1 MKTITELRQDQE
13 LLIEAVNILDRIT
26 CEENDISRE
35 DADFTLYESWAVA
48 DVKNELQ
55 AKIGELQVL
64 IEYQD
69 GNNDDTKDDNDDN
82 EEQVTKPLTTTTIE
96 ETETMEE

>member
-1 MKTITELRQDQE
+1 MKTINELKEDQA
-13 LLIEAVNILDRIT
+13 LLIEAVNILDTIT
-26 CEENDISRE
+26 EEENDNTINRVDE
-35 DADFTLYESWAVA
+35 DFTLYESWAVT

-69 GNNDDTKDDNDDN
+69 GNNDAKDDDDDSD
-82 EEQVTKPLTTTTIE
+82 EQVTELLTTTRE
-96 ETETMEE
+96 ETEIMEE

>member
-1 MKTITELRQDQE
+1 MKTIEELRADQE
-13 LLIEAVNILDRIT
+13 LLITAVNILDKIT
-26 CEENDISRE
+26 MEENDISRE
-35 DADFTLYESWAVA
+35 DADFTAYESWAVT

-64 IEYQD
+64 IEYQE
-69 GNNDDTKDDNDDN
+69 GNNDANEDDKV
-82 EEQVTKPLTTTTIE
+82 EQVTEPLTTTQE

>member
-13 LLIEAVNILDRIT
+13 LLIEAVNILDKIT
-26 CEENDISRE
+26 CEENNITRA
-35 DADFTLYESWAVA
+35 DADFTLYESWAVT

-64 IEYQD
+64 IEYED
-69 GNNDDTKDDNDDN
+69 GNNDDANDDG
-82 EEQVTKPLTTTTIE
+82 EQVTRPLTTTQE

>member
-26 CEENDISRE
+26 CEENNITRV
-35 DADFTLYESWAVA
+35 DADFALYESWAVA

-69 GNNDDTKDDNDDN
+69 GNNDDAKDDD
-82 EEQVTKPLTTTTIE
+82 EVEQVTKPLTTTQE
-96 ETETMEE
+96 ETGTMEE